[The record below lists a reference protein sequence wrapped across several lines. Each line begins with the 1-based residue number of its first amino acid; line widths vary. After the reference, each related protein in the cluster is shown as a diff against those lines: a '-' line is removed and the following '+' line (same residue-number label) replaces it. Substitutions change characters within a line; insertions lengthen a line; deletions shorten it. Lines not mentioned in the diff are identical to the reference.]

1 MLLQNQIHAGDLEEL
16 CLKALVRTRRRGGKD
31 ALGDEGTP
39 LGMHGL
45 VELSSQPHL
54 DSGTQNRNPWRAE
67 LTGPPN
73 LSFRL
78 ENPTGPC
85 ALSPAALRAPWR
97 RGGSPS
103 PPACAYSLGQGAA
116 LLQAGLP
123 THPPWHPGPLPPDHR
138 GPAPGN
144 GSRTV
149 GEPPLLLSPVP
160 EVGVLKS
167 S

>member
-39 LGMHGL
+39 LGMRGI
-45 VELSSQPHL
+45 VELSSQPRL
-54 DSGTQNRNPWRAE
+54 GSGAQNRNPWRAE

-97 RGGSPS
+97 RGG
-103 PPACAYSLGQGAA
+103 PPAPQPVPIHLARGLLCSKQGCPPTPLGTLVPSLLTTEA
-116 LLQAGLP
+116 LLQGTALRQ
-123 THPPWHPGPLPPDHR
+123 W
-138 GPAPGN
+138 
-144 GSRTV
+144 
-149 GEPPLLLSPVP
+149 ESPHCCCHQC
-160 EVGVLKS
+160 LKLVC
-167 S
+167 